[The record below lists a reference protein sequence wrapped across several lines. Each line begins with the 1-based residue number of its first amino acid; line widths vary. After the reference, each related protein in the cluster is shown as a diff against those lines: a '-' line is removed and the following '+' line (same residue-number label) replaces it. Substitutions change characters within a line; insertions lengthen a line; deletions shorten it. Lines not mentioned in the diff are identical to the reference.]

1 MRDNDKIYFWFI
13 FFIVRNSHRLT
24 IENYKK
30 FPHERRCSHGK
41 KFLNIGYLLFLVG
54 FLTKI
59 GGLLIY
65 LTHSHPSRSGL
76 SRRRGCKN
84 NPFIFCNKSAL
95 SSGYFV
101 HVGVFIPCC
110 FPVLGSHYALHY
122 MSLFANKKYTSW
134 MITVQISICRM
145 MLFHLELANITW
157 MALTKLF
164 QAVGSLFN
172 SLVAIRCHCFAI
184 ERVHA
189 THVLF
194 M

>member
-30 FPHERRCSHGK
+30 IPARASLLTRE
-41 KFLNIGYLLFLVG
+41 KFLNIGVFII
-54 FLTKI
+54 F
-59 GGLLIY
+59 GGISYENWWSTNL
-65 LTHSHPSRSGL
+65 R
-76 SRRRGCKN
+76 KN